1 MSRSVA
7 RLPTTRHDPKAS
19 NPPEST
25 FSRAMARR
33 KIAYGVPA
41 RSRFLLPRGR
51 TPLDSRPASRQTEE
65 RSRWSAEPRRDRETQ
80 RTRETWDMLTAF
92 LFDERES
99 EQVEDWRAALEG
111 LADDQLLW
119 LGLRDP
125 TEDEVAALAEALE
138 LDDENAQRLLEQ
150 PSRASLADAGERM
163 HATLYAARVENG
175 EPDLAPLECALGP
188 NWIVTAHHGKVEILE
203 EFRER
208 AEGGGQV
215 GALDA
220 PSFVAAILEWV
231 IAGYFRAFEAVE
243 SELEELDA
251 KVMSGTPTD
260 VSDDLA
266 RLVELRRSIGAL
278 RRALAPHR
286 EVVVALAHPELD
298 ALSTERSAEK
308 FAALETRLTQALDAA
323 RESKE
328 STFGSF
334 DLLVARIGQ
343 RTNDIM
349 KVLTLVTVVLLPST
363 VLAGIMGMNFQVGLF
378 NAVWVFWVVIV
389 AMLGIAA
396 LVLSVARTRRWI

>member
-1 MSRSVA
+1 V
-7 RLPTTRHDPKAS
+7 
-19 NPPEST
+19 
-25 FSRAMARR
+25 
-33 KIAYGVPA
+33 
-41 RSRFLLPRGR
+41 
-51 TPLDSRPASRQTEE
+51 
-65 RSRWSAEPRRDRETQ
+65 
-80 RTRETWDMLTAF
+80 LTVF

-99 EQVEDWRAALEG
+99 EQVEDWRAALKS
-111 LADDQLLW
+111 LAGDQLLW
-119 LGLRDP
+119 LALRDP
-125 TEDEVAALAEALE
+125 TEDEVASLQEALE
-138 LDDENAQRLLEQ
+138 LGDENAQRLLEP

-163 HATLYAARVENG
+163 HVTLYAAGIEEG
-175 EPDLAPLECALGP
+175 EPVLAPIECALGQ
-188 NWIVTAHHGKVEILE
+188 NWIVTAHHGKVEVLE

-220 PSFVAAILEWV
+220 PSVVAAILEWV
-231 IAGYFRAFEAVE
+231 VAGYFRAFEAVE

-251 KVMSGTPTD
+251 RVMADTPKDVTD
-260 VSDDLA
+260 ELA
-266 RLVELRRSIGAL
+266 RLVELRRSIGTL

-286 EVVVALAHPELD
+286 EVVVALAYPELD

-308 FAALETRLTQALDAA
+308 FADLESRLTQALDAA

-378 NAVWVFWVVIV
+378 DAVWVFWLVLA
-389 AMLGIAA
+389 AMLGIAT
-396 LVLSVARTRRWI
+396 LVLSVARSRRWI